1 MIEQLTK
8 QEILAKMRAGATAV
22 FSLGYPNPWLEVVG
36 EVRHDFDTHILMSL
50 LVEGWVKCLG
60 RSHPAESLYVFGAN
74 NGPVTFVPE
83 KIPFTRLTSL
93 ESVV

>member
-1 MIEQLTK
+1 MLRMLRLK
-8 QEILAKMRAGATAV
+8 SSAV